1 MTVIR
6 VVPSRVR
13 ALPTALLVA
22 VLSALLSSLVILAA
36 PAGAFVE
43 EVGSTKVGVQTR
55 EVARYWNG
63 ATKYKGL
70 GDPADDEKNVA
81 AENFGNP
88 SGHPVV
94 HAASAYVIYWDPQDY
109 YHGDWQSLIDGF
121 MTNLGTAGGQ
131 LNNTFAVD
139 GQYTDTTNRPATDSF
154 AFRGAFTDTEPY
166 PSAEC
171 TDPHPF
177 AGGAPLMEGAPVCL
191 SDARIRGELE
201 SFIQLHGL
209 KKGMGTVF
217 YMLTPPGVAV
227 CLDAGGVP
235 AGHCSDFAGSISE
248 VEKVEK
254 EKEEKE
260 AKKEAF
266 VEPANY
272 LSYKHSF
279 CSYHGAIGS
288 GDENTILYGA
298 VPWTAGGEVD
308 EHLLKA
314 DIVPAYACQD
324 GGFAPAGA
332 KPEGE
337 LQEKERAKEHTLK
350 EEEEFEQKS
359 AQEKREQRESEELDL
374 EGPHEQ
380 EPNQLGEVRG
390 PDGSF
395 DEGLADLI
403 INQVTIEQQNI
414 VTDPLLNAWQDPSG
428 SEVTDECRNFFM
440 APIGGMTPT
449 GGSVVAKPTT
459 RAGTLFN
466 QALNGVHYYLNA
478 TFNLAAL
485 KLPYPAVPCLHGIAL
500 KPQFTAPNPI
510 NAGELAG
517 FDGMESDI
525 SLNWGT
531 KYVAG
536 VPKPTYALYTW
547 NFGDGTP
554 TVSGF
559 APGAS
564 PSSPGQVH
572 CSAPWESPCAASEFH
587 SFQYGGTYDV
597 TLTVTDTGG
606 NTTSFTEPITVNGPG
621 RPTSPSPGSGAGA
634 GAGSGPGAGA
644 GTSPV
649 GGSATPVATKPSV
662 PGPVATQSVL
672 SSSLSKTLRKG
683 LVVRYSVS
691 QQATGRFEVL
701 LAASIAHRLGL
712 HPPLATGLP
721 AGTPPQVVIAQALL
735 VTTKAGRNT
744 LKIQFG
750 KVTAKR
756 LHRLHSIPLM
766 LRLNLRNAKGGTT
779 TVLSKLTLH

>member
-1 MTVIR
+1 MADIAR
-6 VVPSRVR
+6 VLPSRVGV
-13 ALPTALLVA
+13 PMALLLA
-22 VLSALLSSLVILAA
+22 ALSAFLYSLVTLAA

-55 EVARYWNG
+55 EIARYWNG
-63 ATKYKGL
+63 ATKLNGN
-70 GDPADDEKNVA
+70 PAEAEKNAA

-94 HAASAYVIYWDPQDY
+94 HTTSAYVIYWDPQAY
-109 YHGDWQSLIDGF
+109 YHGDWQSLVDGF
-121 MTNLGTAGGQ
+121 MANLGTAGGEF
-131 LNNTFAVD
+131 NNTFAVD
-139 GQYTDTTNRPATDSF
+139 GQYTDTTNKPAGEVF

-166 PSAEC
+166 PPAEC

-177 AGGAPLMEGAPVCL
+177 AGGDPLVEGAPVCL
-191 SDARIRGELE
+191 TDARIRGELQ
-201 SFIQLHGL
+201 SFVQLHGL
-209 KKGMGTVF
+209 QKGMGTVF

-235 AGHCSDFAGSISE
+235 AGHCSDFAGSIGE
-248 VEKVEK
+248 VEKTEK

-288 GDENTILYGA
+288 GNENTILYGMA
-298 VPWTAGGEVD
+298 PWTAGGEVD
-308 EHLLKA
+308 EHLQGA
-314 DIVPAYACQD
+314 DVVPAYACQD
-324 GGFAPAGA
+324 GGFEPGT
-332 KPEGE
+332 KPDGE
-337 LQEKERAKEHTLK
+337 LQEKEHAREHTLK
-350 EEEEFEQKS
+350 EEEEFEKKS
-359 AQEKREQRESEELDL
+359 PQEKREQLESEKLKL

-380 EPNQLGEVRG
+380 EPNQLGDVRG
-390 PDGSF
+390 PDGSY
-395 DEGLADLI
+395 DTGLADLI
-403 INQVTIEQQNI
+403 INQVAIEQQNI

-428 SEVTDECRNFFM
+428 SEVTDECRNFFV

-449 GGSVVAKPTT
+449 GGSVAAKPTT

-466 QALNGVHYYLNA
+466 QALNGVRYYLNA

-510 NAGELAG
+510 NVGELAG

-536 VPKPTYALYTW
+536 VPKPTYAFYTW

-554 TVSGF
+554 TISGF

-572 CSAPWESPCAASEFH
+572 CAAPWESPCAASEFH

-621 RPTSPSPGSGAGA
+621 RPTIPPSPGSGAGA
-634 GAGSGPGAGA
+634 GSSAGGASTPGA
-644 GTSPV
+644 
-649 GGSATPVATKPSV
+649 ATKPSV

-691 QQATGRFEVL
+691 QQATGHFEVL

-721 AGTPPQVVIAQALL
+721 AGTPPQVVIAKALL
-735 VTTKAGRNT
+735 VTTRAGRNT

-750 KVTAKR
+750 KLTAKR
-756 LHRLHSIPLM
+756 LRRLRSVPLM
-766 LRLNLRNAKGGTT
+766 LRLNLRNAGGGTT
-779 TVLSKLTLH
+779 TILSKLTLR